1 MSVATPL
8 QQDTLT
14 STASIQLRE
23 HAWHFTVTA
32 ILALGLFPAFR
43 LARLPF
49 SIDLIGMASAYWV
62 GTGLRA
68 AFFAIL
74 LYVNCRP
81 YDETLKPV
89 LRRYSAEKA
98 RWVAIAVFAVWMF
111 VLFGFWLGTAV
122 VVDGI
127 ALAELLERRKQRFGA
142 ALADIALP
150 AFYLFCALVLVFSWL
165 HVVAGLRYAGEYDA
179 FFRRLDLLLFHVD
192 VSTISHAAFA
202 RLPLWVFRAAE
213 VVYYS
218 LYAYVGGVIVITAL
232 GSGRKYA
239 MRYVATIVVAYYIA
253 LATFSVWPTVGPFSI
268 CTDHD
273 STYPH
278 ELPTYWAQAGVVAK
292 ARLLAEHK
300 LLLPEVWTV
309 NAADYYIGFP
319 CMHLALPLIGLWFL
333 RKYKRMAVLLAGFN
347 VLLSIS
353 IVLLEWHYVVDLLG
367 GVAVAALAIR
377 ITNRSS

>member
-1 MSVATPL
+1 MSFATPL
-8 QQDTLT
+8 KQDTVT
-14 STASIQLRE
+14 SDASIQLRE

-68 AFFAIL
+68 AFFAIV
-74 LYVNCRP
+74 LYVTCRP
-81 YDETLKPV
+81 YDETLKPM

-122 VVDGI
+122 VVDGV
-127 ALAELLERRKQRFGA
+127 ALAELLERRKQRFGT

-165 HVVAGLRYAGEYDA
+165 HVVAAMRYAGEYDA

-192 VSTISHAAFA
+192 VSTISHAAFVQ
-202 RLPLWVFRAAE
+202 LPLWVFRAAE
-213 VVYYS
+213 AVYYS
-218 LYAYVGGVIVITAL
+218 LYAYVGGAIVITAL

-253 LATFSVWPTVGPFSI
+253 LAIFSAWPTVGPSSI
-268 CTDHD
+268 CTDH
-273 STYPH
+273 SSAYPH
-278 ELPTYWAQAGVVAK
+278 DLPTYWALAGVVAK
-292 ARLLAEHK
+292 ARLLVEHR

-309 NAADYYIGFP
+309 NAADYYIAFP

-347 VLLSIS
+347 ILLSIS
-353 IVLLEWHYVVDLLG
+353 IVLLELHHLVDLLG
-367 GVAVAALAIR
+367 GAAVAALAIR
-377 ITNRSS
+377 IGNRSS